1 MCGIN
6 PGRLALK
13 GLFIAENVVSTKSL
27 PTRVYPSSVLSLMA
41 PFHSR
46 RCIEPQIIQE
56 GLEKMPLLIG
66 GLLAM
71 QPKEVCG
78 GGGQRSVGINFMTAG

>member
-1 MCGIN
+1 
-6 PGRLALK
+6 
-13 GLFIAENVVSTKSL
+13 
-27 PTRVYPSSVLSLMA
+27 MA

-46 RCIEPQIIQE
+46 RCIEPQITQE

-78 GGGQRSVGINFMTAG
+78 GGGRL